1 MSLLTEGDA
10 QRWRGCSL
18 EDRDHPLLPEL
29 EQERPGDGGVPT
41 SSLCSWQTRSSEEEV
56 TCSRQRDAG
65 LPVVLPRRA
74 ESAIS
79 PPLLPRIPEPRGPL
93 APRPRQ
99 ASTHCSPP
107 LQSRPAPPHKPI
119 SSRNLPALQL
129 QRSPCSEALL
139 PPEAASL
146 NGFQFP
152 EVVLSASRSDPG
164 DQR

>member
-1 MSLLTEGDA
+1 M
-10 QRWRGCSL
+10 
-18 EDRDHPLLPEL
+18 
-29 EQERPGDGGVPT
+29 
-41 SSLCSWQTRSSEEEV
+41 

-93 APRPRQ
+93 APRPAPSQ
-99 ASTHCSPP
+99 HSLLPSAPVPP
-107 LQSRPAPPHKPI
+107 RPAPLHKPI

-129 QRSPCSEALL
+129 QRSPRSEALL

-146 NGFQFP
+146 NDFQFP

-164 DQR
+164 AQRWGLSLLDPPLTHSALLHPEVPGPGPNSHGVMNIDTSFSSSHCKSAQ